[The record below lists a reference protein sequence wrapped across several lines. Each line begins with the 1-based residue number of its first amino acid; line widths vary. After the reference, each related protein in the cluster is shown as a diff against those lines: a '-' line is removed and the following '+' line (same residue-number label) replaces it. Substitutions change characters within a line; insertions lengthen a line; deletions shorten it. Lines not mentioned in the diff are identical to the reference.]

1 MSVADWRAM
10 TPADWSLFVEGWN
23 EAHSTETLEP
33 PTWEE
38 FEELKARY
46 G

>member
-1 MSVADWRAM
+1 M

-23 EAHSTETLEP
+23 DAHSSNVAP
-33 PTWEE
+33 PSWDELQ
-38 FEELKARY
+38 ELKAKY

>member
-1 MSVADWRAM
+1 MSDWRQM

-23 EAHSTETLEP
+23 ESHASETTSP
-33 PTWEE
+33 PTWEQ
-38 FEELKARY
+38 FEELKAKH